1 MKTEDLLRYE
11 AELRS
16 VKIAFGSADLV
27 LELAPLRI
35 PRSENPSPRRLPQDN
50 PLSLHPRRCSAEHP
64 P

>member
-16 VKIAFGSADLV
+16 VKVALGSVDLV
-27 LELAPLRI
+27 LELAPPNI
-35 PRSENPSPRRLPQDN
+35 TGSENPIPRRLPQDT
-50 PLSLHPRRCSAEHP
+50 PPFRHPRRCSAGHP